1 MTSKLKRIIALVCVV
16 CLTVCLLAGAA
27 LADEKQ
33 ASITYTDIPMY
44 VDGTYVGNGMKIDTT
59 TYVGIRAFCNIVS
72 SSTANISWDQTNQ
85 TVGVELNGLSM
96 RVTVAGNIVANG
108 TTIVPSREI
117 INMNGTVILP
127 IRDIAKVFNAGIYWN
142 DANWC
147 IGIDLSALTYGP
159 AGSTGDV
166 SDSDVSTGDVSY
178 TQDDLYWLSRLIYAE
193 AGNQPLDGKIGVG
206 NVVLNRV
213 ASPDFPNTIYDV
225 IFDTK
230 YGVQFSVTS
239 DGSIYN
245 TPSEEAVQA
254 AKMCLNGSNTVAN
267 SIAFLNPQISD
278 NSWFQSALT
287 YVTTIADHEFYA

>member
-72 SSTANISWDQTNQ
+72 SNAASISWDQASK
-85 TVGVELNGLSM
+85 TVAVEMSGLSM

-108 TTIVPSREI
+108 TTIVPSKEI
-117 INMNGTVILP
+117 INMNGTVVLP
-127 IRDIAKVFNAGIYWN
+127 IRDIAKVFNAGINWD
-142 DANWC
+142 DATWS
-147 IGIDLSALTYGP
+147 IGIDLSAMTYGP
-159 AGSTGDV
+159 TV
-166 SDSDVSTGDVSY
+166 SNETVSY
-178 TQDDLYWLSRLIYAE
+178 SQDDLYWLSRVISAE
-193 AGNQPLDGKIGVG
+193 AKNQPLDGKIGVG

-239 DGSIYN
+239 DGSIYE
-245 TPSEEAVQA
+245 TPTEESVEA
-254 AKMCLNGSNTVAN
+254 AKLCLTGSNTVAN
-267 SIAFLNPQISD
+267 SLYFLNPQVSD
-278 NSWFQSALT
+278 NSWFRSALT
-287 YVTTIADHEFYA
+287 YVTTIGDHEFYA